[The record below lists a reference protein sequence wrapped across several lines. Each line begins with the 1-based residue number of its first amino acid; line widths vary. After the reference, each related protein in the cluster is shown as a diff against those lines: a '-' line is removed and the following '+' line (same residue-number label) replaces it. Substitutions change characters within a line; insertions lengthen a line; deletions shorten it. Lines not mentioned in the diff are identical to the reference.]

1 MEEKTVCQLNLCTG
15 CMACVDLC
23 TKSAITI
30 KDSISAYNAV
40 IDTEKCTECG
50 RCHNVCQNN
59 QEIQLMHP
67 KKWVQGWITDEKLR
81 RVSSSGGAATAI
93 ARAFIE
99 QGGAVCSCIF
109 KNGEFR
115 FEIAESM
122 EEVGRFAGSKYV
134 KSNPAGIYKVIYQ
147 KLREGRKVLFIGLPC
162 QVSALKLFIGIKNQD
177 NLYTVDLICHGT
189 PSPSM
194 LQNFLAQYNVD
205 LKTIRNISFRHK
217 KVYGLNN
224 DEKSIVQPG
233 AVDSYSLAFL
243 CTLDYTESCYQC
255 KYAGL
260 ERISDITVGD
270 SWGSDLSPAEQS
282 KGISLILCQT
292 DKGKNLL
299 NQAEMSLFPVNL
311 ENAVSKNHQLRET
324 SQRTQ
329 KSNIFFKKYKCG
341 TFNKAVFYGLP
352 SKFVKQKIKA
362 ILLKCRIIQG
372 GKINYT
378 ISLKE

>member
-59 QEIQLMHP
+59 QKIQLMHP

-93 ARAFIE
+93 ARAFIAR
-99 QGGAVCSCIF
+99 GGVVCSCIF
-109 KNGEFR
+109 KEGEFR
-115 FEIAESM
+115 FEVAENL
-122 EEVGRFAGSKYV
+122 EQLEHFIGSKYV
-134 KSNPAGIYKVIYQ
+134 KSNPAGIYKVIHQ
-147 KLREGRKVLFIGLPC
+147 KLKKGINVLFIGLPC
-162 QVSALKLFIGIKNQD
+162 QVAALKLYMGQKNQD

-189 PSPSM
+189 PSPK
-194 LQNFLAQYNVD
+194 LLEAFLMQYHID
-205 LKTIRNISFRHK
+205 LRKTKSISFRHK
-217 KVYGLNN
+217 EVFGLRN
-224 DEKSIVQPG
+224 DEKPIVQPG
-233 AVDSYSLAFL
+233 AVDPYLLAFL
-243 CTLDYTESCYQC
+243 CALDYTDNCYQC
-255 KYAGL
+255 KYAGI
-260 ERISDITVGD
+260 ERVSDITIGD

-292 DKGKNLL
+292 HKGENLL
-299 NQAEMSLFPVNL
+299 SQVEMSLFPVDL
-311 ENAVSKNHQLRET
+311 ERAVSKNHQLREP
-324 SQRTQ
+324 SKKTQ
-329 KSNIFFKKYKCG
+329 ISNTFFEKYKDG
-341 TFNKAVFYGLP
+341 TFNWAVFCGLP

-362 ILLKCRIIQG
+362 ILLKFKII
-372 GKINYT
+372 
-378 ISLKE
+378 